1 MYIYVSFQLQF
12 IEGGQ
17 RPVTAAPPF
26 WGLAVCDLA
35 GITGPVYVRKVRGC
49 NRWPADSWQI
59 PGRLL
64 ADSGRSWVRPLWGVW
79 NCEAHAV
86 PKRLNFYIK
95 NHPKSIGVDSKN
107 YKK

>member
-1 MYIYVSFQLQF
+1 MNPARRAPEGAADL

-49 NRWPADSWQI
+49 NR
-59 PGRLL
+59 
-64 ADSGRSWVRPLWGVW
+64 
-79 NCEAHAV
+79 
-86 PKRLNFYIK
+86 
-95 NHPKSIGVDSKN
+95 
-107 YKK
+107 